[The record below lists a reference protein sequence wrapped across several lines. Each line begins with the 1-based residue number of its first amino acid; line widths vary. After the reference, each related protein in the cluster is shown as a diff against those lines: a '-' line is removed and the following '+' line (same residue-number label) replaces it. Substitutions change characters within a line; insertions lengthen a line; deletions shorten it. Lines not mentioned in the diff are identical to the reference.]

1 MKTTKEEIYPIMH
14 NGKWYYEDDCDDIFT
29 GFYSGPDSLGFNNS
43 VYVADGMRICPDGE
57 WIEQ

>member
-1 MKTTKEEIYPIMH
+1 MSEEIYPILH
-14 NGKWYYEDDCDDIFT
+14 NGKWYYEDDCDDIFA

-43 VYVADGMRICPDGE
+43 VYVGDGLRICPDGE